1 LTGRRQ
7 VAGTARPDLLEFS
20 FHPEAQRLHAIND
33 PLESVIVDPYCS
45 YSTINGAVSHGAFLR
60 RHNLDF
66 IYCRWIRLRSCLV
79 FIDNRFPLHAPRTIL
94 DFMGWFLH
102 IDMDA
107 FYASVEQ
114 ALDPSLKNKP
124 VLVGGGNGKGVVTSA
139 SYEARKYGVHS
150 AMPGFQANKLCPHGI
165 FLPNRHRVY
174 SEYSHKVF
182 AILRQY
188 SPEVQAISIDEGVVD
203 LTGTEKLLGPPL
215 QTADRI
221 IRRIEQELGL
231 PSSGGVSTRRVISK
245 IAATLAKPQGLI
257 FVAGG
262 DEKDFLAPLP
272 IELVPG
278 VGPKTQKE
286 LLKRGIR
293 TIGELLDSEL
303 ASRHL
308 DLGESGHRQRH
319 HEHSIGN
326 ETTLDK
332 PLKDIE
338 HLERILWQLVEE
350 VGGRLRKENTYARC
364 LVLKIRYSDFHTIT
378 RSRTLNSPTCFDR
391 EIFEI
396 VRQLLEKNLAH
407 DRAVRLLGVSAG
419 ALQSSGW
426 QESLLDRDKRS
437 SLDKLYQGI
446 DQLRDKYG
454 DDAIGSATS
463 RKRRS

>member
-1 LTGRRQ
+1 
-7 VAGTARPDLLEFS
+7 
-20 FHPEAQRLHAIND
+20 
-33 PLESVIVDPYCS
+33 
-45 YSTINGAVSHGAFLR
+45 
-60 RHNLDF
+60 
-66 IYCRWIRLRSCLV
+66 
-79 FIDNRFPLHAPRTIL
+79 
-94 DFMGWFLH
+94 MGWFLH

-124 VLVGGGNGKGVVTSA
+124 VIVGGRDGRGVVTSA
-139 SYEARKYGVHS
+139 SYEARKFGVHS

-165 FLPNRHRVY
+165 FLPNRHRIY

-215 QTADRI
+215 ETADRI

-231 PSSGGVSTRRVISK
+231 PSSGGVSSHRMVSK

-262 DEKDFLAPLP
+262 DETSFLAPLP
-272 IELVPG
+272 VELVPG
-278 VGPKTQKE
+278 VGPKTHKQ
-286 LLKRGIR
+286 LLQRGIR
-293 TIGELLDSEL
+293 TIGDLLGSEL
-303 ASRHL
+303 GSRHL
-308 DLGESGHRQRH
+308 DLGDADHRQRQ

-332 PLKDIE
+332 PLKNID

-364 LVLKIRYSDFHTIT
+364 LVVKIRYSDFHTIT
-378 RSRTLNSPTCFDR
+378 RSRTLSSPTCFDR
-391 EIFEI
+391 EIFE
-396 VRQLLEKNLAH
+396 VVAQLLRQNLAH
-407 DRAVRLLGVSAG
+407 DKAVRLLGVSAST
-419 ALQSSGW
+419 LQSSGW

-437 SLDKLYQGI
+437 SWDKLYQGI
-446 DQLRDKYG
+446 DQLREKYG
-454 DDAIGSATS
+454 DDAIGSAGPH
-463 RKRRS
+463 KRRS